1 MFLGPLRGRHLALLE
16 GTFKPGVD
24 DVREQAQGSLCDRRE
39 QSFVNKDQSLNVV
52 LEALPIE
59 GRLHIREPRAH
70 EDKGARARGEF
81 SLSQA
86 F

>member
-1 MFLGPLRGRHLALLE
+1 MSQSKHKAVYVIVENERLEKPLFRRI
-16 GTFKPGVD
+16 GT
-24 DVREQAQGSLCDRRE
+24 A
-39 QSFVNKDQSLNVV
+39 FVNKDQSLNVI

-59 GRLHIREPRAH
+59 GRLHIREPKAP

-81 SLSQA
+81 SLSKA

>member
-1 MFLGPLRGRHLALLE
+1 MSESKYKAVYVIVENDRLEKPLFRRI
-16 GTFKPGVD
+16 GT
-24 DVREQAQGSLCDRRE
+24 A
-39 QSFVNKDQSLNVV
+39 FVNKDQSLNVI

-70 EDKGARARGEF
+70 DEKGARTRGEF
-81 SLSQA
+81 SLSKA